1 MTERPHLIELTAEI
15 VASFVSC
22 NPLPAADLSQYASI
36 DTIPR
41 IYDSGQIVIYTLN
54 GGPS

>member
-22 NPLPAADLSQYASI
+22 NPLPAADLPGLRGDRAKAMAVLDGFARQHGHKI
-36 DTIPR
+36 
-41 IYDSGQIVIYTLN
+41 G
-54 GGPS
+54 